1 MDKNKFK
8 NPSPRIKIIQ
18 KIYSSLMN
26 PTSQIDYP
34 KNQYKKF
41 IKDVVTGTLERSDYI
56 EETISSKKSL
66 KESLIEQVNFT
77 FKDDLEKK
85 IALLLIDNLESS
97 GFLKISLRDFSFEI
111 GINEE
116 IVNDIL
122 VRLKKFDPVGVFSQS
137 LEECFFLQLEDR
149 KLLNKSII
157 QLINNLEILASGEI
171 KKLSKICKTDESE
184 IYEML
189 KILRSCNPRPLSSF
203 DENDRGDIN
212 EPDII
217 VKKIKSKWIVELN
230 ENTLPKVL
238 INTGYYEEL
247 ASKKLSKEDKDYLAT
262 RYASGKW
269 MLKALEQRSACL
281 LYTSPSPRD

>member
-1 MDKNKFK
+1 M
-8 NPSPRIKIIQ
+8 
-18 KIYSSLMN
+18 
-26 PTSQIDYP
+26 
-34 KNQYKKF
+34 
-41 IKDVVTGTLERSDYI
+41 
-56 EETISSKKSL
+56 
-66 KESLIEQVNFT
+66 IEQVNFT

-137 LEECFFLQLEDR
+137 LEECFFLQLQDR
-149 KLLNKSII
+149 KLLNKSIKK
-157 QLINNLEILASGEI
+157 LINNLEILASGEI

-203 DENDRGDIN
+203 DETDRGDIN

-217 VKKIKSKWIVELN
+217 VKNIFFDGDKEFNRISFHSRKDKRYN
-230 ENTLPKVL
+230 KQTK
-238 INTGYYEEL
+238 TG
-247 ASKKLSKEDKDYLAT
+247 
-262 RYASGKW
+262 
-269 MLKALEQRSACL
+269 
-281 LYTSPSPRD
+281 